1 MSRLDDVR
9 FWIRRHRS
17 VADAA
22 VACFLLLGS
31 LGYLFGAPGTQ
42 GAQTA
47 SLIALTVVACASIA
61 VSRRWPRL
69 VLAVAV
75 ACAATGALLGYTAT
89 PVSPAIVAIFL
100 LSVRTDR
107 RQATLAAFCV
117 IAVLL
122 AVGTGLTA
130 PSRPLAQLL
139 GMVAWTGMAAA
150 AGDAVRSRRAYIA
163 ATEERA
169 ERAERTRE
177 QEAARRVAEERMRI
191 ARDLHDA
198 VAHHIALV
206 NAQAGAALYVMDQRP
221 DQARTALAHIQE
233 ASRYALDE
241 LRTTVGLLRQS
252 GDPAAPL
259 EPAPGLGRLAELA
272 RSFEPAGLRVTV
284 TLNGRQRPIPTAVD
298 MTAYRIVQ
306 EALTN
311 VHKHAAVGAAAVEV
325 AFLPDRLRITVDNE
339 KGGSAAPSGG
349 KAGSDGNGTDGGFG
363 LIGMRERVA
372 VVGGRL
378 DARPR
383 SEGGYRVT
391 AQLPLHPSGLPRDDG
406 SARDDSSPTVTGAA
420 A

>member
-1 MSRLDDVR
+1 MALL
-9 FWIRRHRS
+9 
-17 VADAA
+17 
-22 VACFLLLGS
+22 LLLGT
-31 LGYLFGAPGTQ
+31 LGYLFGAPGMRSDR
-42 GAQTA
+42 TA
-47 SLIALTVVACASIA
+47 TLVALTVAASVSIA
-61 VSRRWPRL
+61 FSRRWPRL
-69 VLAVAV
+69 VLALSV
-75 ACAATGALLGYTAT
+75 ACAATCALLGYTAA
-89 PVSPAIVAIFL
+89 PVGPAIVAIFL

-107 RQATLAAFCV
+107 RQATLAAVCV

-221 DQARTALAHIQE
+221 DQARTALSHIQE

-241 LRTTVGLLRQS
+241 LRATVGLLRQS

-272 RSFEPAGLRVTV
+272 RSFEPAGLAVTV
-284 TLNGRQRPIPTAVD
+284 TLDGQQRPVPTAVD

-311 VHKHAAVGAAAVEV
+311 VHKHAAVGAATVEV
-325 AFLPDRLRITVDNE
+325 AYLPDRLRITVENE
-339 KGGSAAPSGG
+339 QSDGGESDTGKSDEEKSDARKNSGSAGAAPSDGG
-349 KAGSDGNGTDGGFG
+349 GAESGFG

-383 SEGGYRVT
+383 CGGGYRVT
-391 AQLPLHPSGLPRDDG
+391 AQLPLHPSGLPRDD
-406 SARDDSSPTVTGAA
+406 SAATGAA